1 MSLNVSCP
9 SHAYNLADKMNLTF
23 REGTSFKKKE
33 EEEEMSEKTAHD
45 KYLGNPESV

>member
-33 EEEEMSEKTAHD
+33 EEMSEKTAHD
-45 KYLGNPESV
+45 KYLGNLESV